1 MYFSKY
7 LYLLHQ
13 ITGEGFPVLNRITA
27 YLVFVV
33 DKFRKA
39 GKPPLLY
46 HIHFIIEGRSLHFLY
61 HPAKGVDFPEPCVA
75 LQWKRQLIVFNF
87 DFLLTLN
94 PKTFPDFFKIHGAGK
109 PCPRIFLKILMVK
122 PCGVQD
128 VDSHFLNQY
137 HVLSL
142 SGFWGVT
149 LPKPLV
155 DFRHEA
161 IRACSIT
168 EV

>member
-1 MYFSKY
+1 MYFPKY
-7 LYLLHQ
+7 LRFLHQ
-13 ITGEGFPVLNRITA
+13 ITGEGFPVLHRIAA

-33 DKFRKA
+33 DKFCKA
-39 GKPPLLY
+39 GKPPFFY
-46 HIHFIIEGRSLHFLY
+46 RIHFIIEGRSLHFLY

-87 DFLLTLN
+87 DFFLTLN
-94 PKTFPDFFKIHGAGK
+94 AKTFPDFLKIHRTGK
-109 PCPRIFLKILMVK
+109 PCPRVFLKILMVK

-128 VDSHFLNQY
+128 VDFHFLNLY

>member
-1 MYFSKY
+1 MP
-7 LYLLHQ
+7 Q
-13 ITGEGFPVLNRITA
+13 GIP
-27 YLVFVV
+27 
-33 DKFRKA
+33 
-39 GKPPLLY
+39 
-46 HIHFIIEGRSLHFLY
+46 
-61 HPAKGVDFPEPCVA
+61 
-75 LQWKRQLIVFNF
+75 Q
-87 DFLLTLN
+87 
-94 PKTFPDFFKIHGAGK
+94 
-109 PCPRIFLKILMVK
+109 ILMVK

-128 VDSHFLNQY
+128 VDFHFLNLY